1 VLLVV
6 LALLVLMTIVAALV
20 YSRAADNTTTTT
32 ALKRQLLA
40 QDRAMAGMATAI
52 ATVNQNPRPAPI
64 AGLDTATPC
73 PFSDAST
80 CGAPYIVWSQTVNNG
95 NVLPLDPTMGQ
106 KAGGYQ
112 TVTDYFTWMPGGA
125 DAGTT
130 QAIIVVRVTG
140 YHGYVQATAFTSIV
154 MAELGLTTS
163 GGSAQCSGYCGS
175 GL

>member
-80 CGAPYIVWSQTVNNG
+80 CGAPYIVWSQTVDNLA
-95 NVLPLDPTMGQ
+95 LPLDPPMGQ
-106 KAGGYQ
+106 KAGGLQ

-140 YHGYVQATAFTSIV
+140 YHGYTLTNSFTSIV